1 MFYDVLCFCFR
12 FLFVLTCFEFSIS
25 RWIQA
30 AEPLQKFNRH
40 PGSVW
45 CMWGSPSSRN
55 GWLHHLL
62 HLWINKQAFMSR
74 AHENGRFLRESPI
87 VGLIS
92 GYVRLGKYKI
102 IGTPSSKSFEHG
114 SSRPYLFGCFT

>member
-1 MFYDVLCFCFR
+1 MLLFYVSIR
-12 FLFVLTCFEFSIS
+12 FDLFLTRFQWS

-55 GWLHHLL
+55 GWL

-92 GYVRLGKYKI
+92 GYVRLVKYKI
-102 IGTPSSKSFEHG
+102 IGTPSSESFEQG
-114 SSRPYLFGCFT
+114 SSRPYFFSYFT